1 MKKRLAWIDI
11 HGRPRVHPSIK
22 GNRRI
27 RIMRHMTTFLSAQK
41 KDIPRL
47 QAIKLALKSEH
58 KGLTLQKIRKYE
70 LENAR
75 IAEKIKSS

>member
-1 MKKRLAWIDI
+1 MKKKLAWIDNY
-11 HGRPRVHPSIK
+11 GKPRVHPAVK
-22 GNRRI
+22 GDRRI

-41 KDIPRL
+41 KDIPRS

-58 KGLTLQKIRKYE
+58 KGLSLPEIRKYE

-75 IAEKIKSS
+75 IAKKIKSR

>member
-1 MKKRLAWIDI
+1 MKKKLAWIDI
-11 HGRPRVHPSIK
+11 HGKARVHPAIK

-27 RIMRHMTTFLSAQK
+27 RIMRHMTTFLSARK
-41 KDIPRL
+41 KGIPRL

-58 KGLTLQKIRKYE
+58 KGLSLPEIRKYE

-75 IAEKIKSS
+75 LAKKIKSR